1 MENEIVIKKNKIV
14 RIYSVEEYEKYFN
27 KKKYVSWGELST
39 FYLLSSR
46 YSRKIQ
52 KNKSKDSL
60 KIAISEHK
68 RTS

>member
-1 MENEIVIKKNKIV
+1 MENEIVIKENKIV

-46 YSRKIQ
+46 YSRKI
-52 KNKSKDSL
+52 
-60 KIAISEHK
+60 
-68 RTS
+68 